1 MPQIIVSQPMIAIA
15 RDQGV
20 TADQLQKPQGL
31 LTTILLQIVAA
42 QRRLRERDQL
52 VELSD
57 AALKDLGLTRTDVWA
72 ELRKP
77 VWRR

>member
-1 MPQIIVSQPMIAIA
+1 MPQTMIAIT
-15 RDQGV
+15 RNHDLS
-20 TADQLQKPQGL
+20 ADLRQKPQGL
-31 LTTILLQIVAA
+31 LTTIMLQIVAA

-57 AALKDLGLTRTDVWA
+57 AALKDLGLTRADVWA

-77 VWRR
+77 AWRR